1 MQNNIDKEVYAG
13 FFVRLAAYLIDS
25 VIVGS
30 VLAVVIRFPVWISTL
45 FNAENIL
52 VRDVIFDYSIKDMVI
67 YALSALYFILLTYK
81 TGMTIGKKMLHVK
94 VVSAEDRPMTLF
106 EVIYRETIGRFLSG
120 LIVYGGYFMIGL
132 HKEKRGLHDLMADT
146 KVVYSHKKLVEVETP
161 VVYHEITQAY
171 VPSSYMS
178 VVQGEE
184 TSQEVDF
191 NEETVILEDIE
202 VIEEHSEK
210 IEGAEE

>member
-1 MQNNIDKEVYAG
+1 MQNNMDKEVYAG

-25 VIVGS
+25 VIVGT

-45 FNAENIL
+45 FNPENIL
-52 VRDVIFDYSIKDMVI
+52 VRGVIFDYSIKDMVI

-81 TGMTIGKKMLHVK
+81 TGMTIGKKMLHIK
-94 VVSAEDRPMTLF
+94 VISAENRPMTLF

-161 VVYHEITQAY
+161 VEYQEISQAY
-171 VPSSYMS
+171 APSSYMS
-178 VVQGEE
+178 VAQSEGINA
-184 TSQEVDF
+184 S
-191 NEETVILEDIE
+191 EETVFTENIE
-202 VIEEHSEK
+202 VIEGK
-210 IEGAEE
+210 IEEAEGVKE

>member
-146 KVVYSHKKLVEVETP
+146 KVVYSHKKLVR
-161 VVYHEITQAY
+161 ILQIFK
-171 VPSSYMS
+171 S
-178 VVQGEE
+178 V
-184 TSQEVDF
+184 
-191 NEETVILEDIE
+191 I
-202 VIEEHSEK
+202 
-210 IEGAEE
+210 